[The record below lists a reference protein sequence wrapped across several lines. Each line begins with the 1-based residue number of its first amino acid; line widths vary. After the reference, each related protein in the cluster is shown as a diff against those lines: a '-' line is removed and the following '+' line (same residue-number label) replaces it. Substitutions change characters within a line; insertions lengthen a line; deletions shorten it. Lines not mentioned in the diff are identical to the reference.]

1 MGTSSSILQSNAP
14 ESGNGKCK
22 GPREWVESE
31 NEWGGGVI
39 RDEVMSEY
47 STEPWGHH
55 EDSDGWP
62 RVASGERKVIVRHT
76 WVQGHHGQSL
86 GNSLKQSCC
95 SASGHWNWHVFLHI
109 FIALGIK
116 EATVQQ
122 GGQLGGYSSHPGEG
136 ADGSDQGGGSKSG
149 EKCLNSRYMWRIA
162 LCYCLKTVSDL
173 YWKYDFI
180 SMTSIKV
187 IIFHSKEVRRLV
199 RPVDSSLWCFIPN
212 SSLCFSHMH
221 PHQLFFLSP

>member
-1 MGTSSSILQSNAP
+1 MANPLAIVWSRAVVQPAGT
-14 ESGNGKCK
+14 G
-22 GPREWVESE
+22 
-31 NEWGGGVI
+31 
-39 RDEVMSEY
+39 
-47 STEPWGHH
+47 T
-55 EDSDGWP
+55 
-62 RVASGERKVIVRHT
+62 
-76 WVQGHHGQSL
+76 
-86 GNSLKQSCC
+86 
-95 SASGHWNWHVFLHI
+95 WHVFLHI